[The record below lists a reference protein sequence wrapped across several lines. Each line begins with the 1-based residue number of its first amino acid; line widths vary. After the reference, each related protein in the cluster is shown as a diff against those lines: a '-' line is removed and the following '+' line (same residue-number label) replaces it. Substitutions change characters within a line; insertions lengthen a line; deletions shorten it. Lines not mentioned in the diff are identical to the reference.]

1 MAAAPPHRTRIM
13 RVVNRVGPLL
23 APRWPSLD
31 VDEIVRAASRAAK
44 SDQFG
49 DPHFLEA
56 LPRFLD
62 AIERE
67 ADLSW
72 LGRVMCRQSLQ
83 GFLQN
88 RFSVLRHRAAHPA
101 LAGARIERPVF
112 IVGFPRTGTTI
123 LHNLLA
129 QDPANRAPLA
139 WEVQFPDPPP
149 ESATYETDPRIGKAR
164 ARFGHMDTMAP
175 SLASIH
181 EIGADLPQECVPIL
195 AQTMLGPQLN
205 MIFNVPTY
213 QAWVDRQDHA
223 PAYRYHRH
231 FLEHLQS
238 RHMKDRWVLKSPVHL
253 RTLDALLTEYPDA
266 RIIFTHR
273 DPAKTVPSLA
283 SLFYVIRGMASD
295 SIDPI
300 ALGRQQMS
308 WWADSLDLAT
318 AVRKQHSDKSDQF
331 MDIQFEEVVAD
342 PVAALG
348 RAYERFG
355 IPWSSDVE
363 KRMRS
368 FLDRNPRGKHGSHDY
383 EIEDFG
389 LTLDEIRGRFERY
402 CTAHEVPLVL

>member
-1 MAAAPPHRTRIM
+1 MMRIL
-13 RVVNRVGPLL
+13 NRVGPLL

-31 VDEIVRAASRAAK
+31 PDRIVRAASRAAK
-44 SDQFG
+44 SDQIG

-56 LPRFLD
+56 LPVFSD
-62 AIERE
+62 AIACE

-72 LGRVMCRQSLQ
+72 LGRVMCRQSLL

-88 RFSVLRHRAAHPA
+88 RFSVYRHRAAHPE
-101 LAGARIERPVF
+101 LAGVPIERPVF

-129 QDPANRAPLA
+129 QDPANA
-139 WEVQFPDPPP
+139 
-149 ESATYETDPRIGKAR
+149 
-164 ARFGHMDTMAP
+164 
-175 SLASIH
+175 
-181 EIGADLPQECVPIL
+181 QECVPIL
-195 AQTMLGPQLN
+195 AQSMLGPQLN
-205 MIFNVPTY
+205 MIFNVPSY
-213 QAWVDRQDHA
+213 QAWVDRQSHA

-231 FLEHLQS
+231 YLEHLQS

-253 RTLDALLTEYPDA
+253 RSLDALLTEYPDA

-283 SLFYVIRGMASD
+283 SLFYVLRGMASD
-295 SIDPI
+295 SVDPI
-300 ALGRQQMS
+300 VLGQQEMH

-318 AVRKQHSDKSDQF
+318 AVRHKHRDKSDQF

-348 RAYERFG
+348 RAYERFS

-363 KRMRS
+363 RRMRS
-368 FLDRNPRGKHGSHDY
+368 FLANNPRGKHGSHQY

-389 LTLDEIRGRFERY
+389 MTLGQIRERFDGY
-402 CTAHEVPLVL
+402 CRAYDIPLVV